1 MVTIKI
7 IKEGSIYKVG
17 ETIKANATDAKE
29 IIEAGIGAKVDEYGN
44 VKGIENE
51 TPLYKY
57 ECPNCNSVF
66 SSPNEKCPKVCSI
79 CGEKPFD
86 NLPKEETEID
96 KINTKLKELVG
107 LTPLEQE
114 EAIDK
119 LIEETGR
126 KATRL
131 KAQLKIFIDENKN
144 KTKEIKEQAGSLMS
158 EKQFY
163 FLKKNA
169 NLNDEELQSY
179 ISLGLDFINTT
190 ETARAYCKTFLNS
203 IAQNKQTNYSLKEQV
218 LALLNKKEF
227 GEATELLVQ
236 EIEHKNFIYTTE
248 TDKAQEMYIYSE
260 GIYIPEGECKIKNQ
274 IREIMEENYNEWLS
288 NQVLAKIKTDT
299 TIAPE
304 ALFKESSAYEVP
316 VLNGIL
322 DLKTLDLKE
331 FNPSKIFFSKL
342 PVKYD
347 IEKTCPM
354 IDKFLTDVLASPEDK
369 DVFYE
374 LGGFGLVKDYFLEKA
389 CMFVGNGRN
398 GKTKSIE
405 LLKKLVGTRNTA
417 SVPLSA
423 MTSDSP
429 FVHKL
434 FGRFFNLAGDIS
446 SKDLKETGMFKQL
459 TGRDEI
465 SANRKYKQVIEFHN
479 YAKLV
484 FACNE
489 LPRVYDYSD
498 GFWERWVL
506 LEFPYHF
513 VEESVYN
520 ELEGEEKLKSKIKDP
535 MIIEKITTSD
545 EMSGFLNMCLLGLNR
560 ILKEKKF
567 SYTKGTMEVKNRW
580 IRKADSYMAFCMDNL
595 EGDYESKISK
605 KEMRKVYKDY
615 CDLHKVNGV
624 SDKAIKA
631 TLQEMFGV
639 SEEYTKLNEFQ
650 NKQEWF
656 WTGVKFKK

>member
-1 MVTIKI
+1 MT
-7 IKEGSIYKVG
+7 
-17 ETIKANATDAKE
+17 
-29 IIEAGIGAKVDEYGN
+29 
-44 VKGIENE
+44 
-51 TPLYKY
+51 
-57 ECPNCNSVF
+57 
-66 SSPNEKCPKVCSI
+66 
-79 CGEKPFD
+79 FD
-86 NLPKEETEID
+86 NLPKRQSEID
-96 KINTKLKELVG
+96 KINVKLKEIVF

-114 EAIDK
+114 EAISK
-119 LIEETGR
+119 LAEESG
-126 KATRL
+126 KKVLRL
-131 KAQLKIFIDENKN
+131 NQQLKVFSDEEK
-144 KTKEIKEQAGSLMS
+144 KKIKEVKDLAGNLMT

-169 NLNDEELQSY
+169 SLNNETLQQY
-179 ISLGLDFINTT
+179 IAEGLEFININ
-190 ETARAYCKTFLNS
+190 ENVRAYCKTFLKS
-203 IAQNKQTNYSLKEQV
+203 IEINRPKNYSLKEQV
-218 LALLNKKEF
+218 LGYLAKKDF
-227 GEATELLVQ
+227 GEATEALVA
-236 EIEHKNFIYTTE
+236 ELEHKNFIYTTE

-260 GIYIPEGECKIKNQ
+260 GVYIPEGECKIKNQ
-274 IREIMEENYNEWLS
+274 LREIMEESYNEWLA

-304 ALFKESSAYEVP
+304 VLFKESNIYEIP
-316 VLNGIL
+316 VNNGIL
-322 DLKTLDLKE
+322 NLLTLELNA

-342 PVKYD
+342 PVNYD
-347 IEKTCPM
+347 PEQLCPM

-389 CMFVGNGRN
+389 CMFVGSGRN

-513 VEESVYN
+513 VEESIYN
-520 ELEGEEKLKSKIKDP
+520 TLEGDEKAKSKIKDP
-535 MIIEKITTSD
+535 MIIDKITTSN
-545 EMSGFLNMCLLGLNR
+545 EMSGFLNMCLLGLHR
-560 ILKEKKF
+560 VLKEKKF
-567 SYTKGTMEVKNRW
+567 SYTKGTAEVKNRW
-580 IRKADSYMAFCMDNL
+580 IRKADSFMAFCMDKL
-595 EGDYESKISK
+595 EGDYDKKISK
-605 KEMRKVYKDY
+605 KEIRKFYKDY
-615 CDLHKVNGV
+615 CDMHKVSGV

-639 SEEYTKLNEFQ
+639 SEEYTKLNDFQ

-656 WTGVKFKK
+656 WTGIKLKNEGF